1 MRPVDDIDPE
11 FFAPDEPLTG
21 RLPLLD
27 AWLALPR
34 IRSAPLAGYVALLV
48 QHQLSNQIPMLH
60 GLLALGLSP
69 GNVWWLD
76 IPYTSNALVR
86 DFAHERLGI
95 PREQLAESRFEILQP
110 YASYQHARV
119 IEMLHGIS
127 QSAPTKL
134 LVLDDGAYVL
144 EGLASMARHRWPER
158 VAIVEQT
165 TRGFIKLRESA
176 ALRNAAREL
185 VVIDVARSKPKRAL
199 EPPFIA
205 MAVCAALQ
213 PHLERHFGAGF
224 RGNCLVLGY
233 GAIGEQVATYVR
245 RHFRLPD
252 RRVFVHDPDAG
263 AAALARQRRFPAW
276 DRDDLDTRFQL
287 VIGCSGEASFKVGDS
302 IYLEDGAILV
312 SASSGAVELSRQDF
326 LELADASP
334 SDDIIVVRDGLDQ
347 TDIHSDLS
355 IRLVDRSVTFINGG
369 FPVNFNGRLTVC
381 PTRYIQPTPT
391 MMVAAACQAAHALD
405 SGVRGIRAF
414 DPGFYD
420 WAQPRFQELLGDRAH
435 WLEPVPEEAW

>member
-11 FFAPDEPLTG
+11 FFALDEPLTG

-27 AWLALPR
+27 AWLDLPR
-34 IRSAPLAGYVALLV
+34 DPREPLAGYVALLV

-86 DFAHERLGI
+86 GYAHERLGI
-95 PREQLAESRFEILQP
+95 PRGQLAESRFKILQP

-119 IEMLHGIS
+119 IEILHAIS
-127 QSAPTKL
+127 KRGPEKL

-144 EGLASMARHRWPER
+144 EGLASMARHRWPNR

-185 VVIDVARSKPKRAL
+185 LVIDVARSTPKRAL

-205 MAVCAALQ
+205 MAVCAALH
-213 PHLERHFGAGF
+213 PHLQQHFGAGF
-224 RGNCLVLGY
+224 VGNCLVLGY

-245 RHFRLPD
+245 RHFRLAD
-252 RRVFVHDPDAG
+252 SRVFVHDPDAK
-263 AAALARQRRFPAW
+263 AAALARRRRFPSW
-276 DRDDLDTRFQL
+276 NRDDLDTRFQL

-302 IYLEDGAILV
+302 IYLEDGAVLV

-334 SDDIIVVRDGLDQ
+334 SDDITIARGDLDQ
-347 TDIHSDLS
+347 TNIHSDLS
-355 IRLVDRSVTFINGG
+355 IHLVDRTVTFVNGG

-391 MMVAAACQAAHALD
+391 MMVAAASQAAHALD

-414 DPGFYD
+414 DTGFYD
-420 WAQPRFQELLGDRAH
+420 WAQPRFRDLLGERAH
-435 WLEPVPEEAW
+435 WLEPMPEEAW

>member
-1 MRPVDDIDPE
+1 MRPVDVIDPE
-11 FFAPDEPLTG
+11 FFAPDEPLTD

-27 AWLALPR
+27 AWLERPELPNE
-34 IRSAPLAGYVALLV
+34 PLAGYGALLV

-60 GLLALGLSP
+60 ALLSLGLSP
-69 GNVWWLD
+69 SDIWWLD
-76 IPYTSNALVR
+76 IPYTSHVLVR
-86 DFAHERLGI
+86 DYAHERLGI
-95 PREQLAESRFEILQP
+95 PRSQLVESRFRILEP

-119 IEMLHGIS
+119 IEILHAI
-127 QSAPTKL
+127 AERKPAKL

-144 EGLASMARHRWPER
+144 EGLASLARHRWPER
-158 VAIVEQT
+158 LTIVEQT

-185 VVIDVARSKPKRAL
+185 PLIDVARSAPKRAL

-213 PHLERHFGAGF
+213 PHLEKHFGAGF
-224 RGNCLVLGY
+224 SGNCLVLGY
-233 GAIGEQVATYVR
+233 GAIGEQVATFVR

-252 RRVFVHDPDAG
+252 SRVYVHDPDLK

-276 DRDDLDTRFQL
+276 DREELDTRFQL

-302 IYLEDGAILV
+302 TYLDDGAILV

-334 SDDIIVVRDGLDQ
+334 SDDIKIARDGLDE
-347 TDIHSDLS
+347 TNIHSDLS
-355 IRLVDRSVTFINGG
+355 IHLVDRTVTFINGG

-391 MMVAAACQAAHALD
+391 MMVAAAVQAAQALD
-405 SGVRGIRAF
+405 SGRHGIVAF

-420 WAQPRFQELLGDRAH
+420 WAHPRFRALLGERAH